1 MKSVF
6 SHKNK
11 PQANQPISSLSETG
25 DTFFQ
30 PKTSMI
36 SDSAAKEED
45 PAAATMSAAAPAEEE
60 KAAG

>member
-11 PQANQPISSLSETG
+11 PQSNQPISSLSESG

-30 PKTSMI
+30 PKTSLM
-36 SDSAAKEED
+36 SDSMAKEEE
-45 PAAATMSAAAPAEEE
+45 PAAGASAAAPKEEE
-60 KAAG
+60 PAAG

>member
-11 PQANQPISSLSETG
+11 PQANQTISSLSESG

-30 PKTSMI
+30 PKSAMM
-36 SDSAAKEED
+36 SDSMAKEEE
-45 PAAATMSAAAPAEEE
+45 AAATTSAAAPQEEE